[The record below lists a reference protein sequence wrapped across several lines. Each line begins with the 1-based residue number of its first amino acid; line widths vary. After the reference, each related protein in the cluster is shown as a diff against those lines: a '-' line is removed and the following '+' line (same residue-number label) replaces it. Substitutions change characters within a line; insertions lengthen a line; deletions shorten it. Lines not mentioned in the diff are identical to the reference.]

1 MSWTLRHL
9 RGACDMSF
17 CILRTK
23 KLKGIGAVASSGR
36 HTFREDVTPNA
47 DPART
52 PKNRIV
58 GANSSASLLG
68 ALRSLL
74 PEKRRKDAVLAIEYL
89 ITASPEFFQDE
100 HGANATRS
108 EFFNAGLR
116 FLRLRHGEKN
126 IISAALHLDEKTP
139 HLVVYAVPLNA
150 DGKLC
155 AKDFLGG
162 RAKLTQLQSDFHD
175 VVGKSFGLQRGV
187 RGSRASHQDIKKFY
201 SNMQDQP
208 QLQPLSTLDKVAGIF
223 GFKTKA
229 SKQREEQEIQMVAHA
244 HANSR
249 QAMLQVKAE
258 QTWLS
263 EKVAAERDR
272 SDRLENR
279 IAEEQSTA
287 FKLAQELR
295 SSKALADAERQQ
307 AIALYKQNQQLRTV
321 NVQSDNSTNKELQHV
336 DPKSK
341 SGLAR

>member
-1 MSWTLRHL
+1 M
-9 RGACDMSF
+9 
-17 CILRTK
+17 
-23 KLKGIGAVASSGR
+23 
-36 HTFREDVTPNA
+36 
-47 DPART
+47 
-52 PKNRIV
+52 
-58 GANSSASLLG
+58 
-68 ALRSLL
+68 
-74 PEKRRKDAVLAIEYL
+74 
-89 ITASPEFFQDE
+89 
-100 HGANATRS
+100 
-108 EFFNAGLR
+108 
-116 FLRLRHGEKN
+116 RLRHGEKN

-162 RAKLTQLQSDFHD
+162 RAKLTQLQSDFHE

-208 QLQPLSTLDKVAGIF
+208 QLPVLTTLDKIAGIF

-229 SKQREEQEIQMVAHA
+229 AKQREEQEIQMVAHS

-258 QTWLS
+258 QIWLAN
-263 EKVAAERDR
+263 KVTSERDR

-307 AIALYKQNQQLRTV
+307 AIALYKQNQQLRTL